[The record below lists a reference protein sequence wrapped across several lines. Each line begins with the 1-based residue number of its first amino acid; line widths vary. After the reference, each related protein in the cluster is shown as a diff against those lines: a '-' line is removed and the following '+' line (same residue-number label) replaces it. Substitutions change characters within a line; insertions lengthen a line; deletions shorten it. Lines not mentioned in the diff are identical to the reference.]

1 MSSNGRPDRCLLRKC
16 LASALSSHQLLV
28 SFHAQNKKASSA
40 IFIMAG
46 MLGSQLTAK
55 VLSPTLVVMSPSMV
69 PYSTSLGLRRS
80 WLRLLNFRR
89 ATPSRQASR
98 HTANTTDR
106 MMRPTSKGK
115 FCVPEKDFSGNG
127 GENGCKDH
135 CLLILL
141 ILITNTL
148 TGSSRSW
155 PQSLTSVKTKR

>member
-1 MSSNGRPDRCLLRKC
+1 MNVLNRGDQAGASVCLLRLC
-16 LASALSSHQLLV
+16 TASAIVCTLSSHQLLV

-46 MLGSQLTAK
+46 MRGSQLTAK

-69 PYSTSLGLRRS
+69 PYSTSRGLRRS

-89 ATPSRQASR
+89 ATPSRQARR

-127 GENGCKDH
+127 CENGCKGH
-135 CLLILL
+135 CLLI
-141 ILITNTL
+141 
-148 TGSSRSW
+148 
-155 PQSLTSVKTKR
+155 V